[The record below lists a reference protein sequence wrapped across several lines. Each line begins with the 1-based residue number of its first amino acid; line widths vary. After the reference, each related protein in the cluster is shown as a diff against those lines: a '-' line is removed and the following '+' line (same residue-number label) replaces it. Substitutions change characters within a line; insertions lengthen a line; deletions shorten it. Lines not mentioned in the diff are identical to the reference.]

1 MTSPDAPAP
10 AGAPPEPAPEPA
22 LQPDPASAPYPV
34 VPITPDPTLL
44 QIIERNDKPDLTKEF
59 RAQ

>member
-1 MTSPDAPAP
+1 MASPDNTAPAQ
-10 AGAPPEPAPEPA
+10 AQAEPTP
-22 LQPDPASAPYPV
+22 QPDPAWAPYPV

-59 RAQ
+59 RGQ

>member
-1 MTSPDAPAP
+1 MTSPDNTAP
-10 AGAPPEPAPEPA
+10 AGAQAEPAS
-22 LQPDPASAPYPV
+22 QPDPAWAPYPL

-59 RAQ
+59 RGP